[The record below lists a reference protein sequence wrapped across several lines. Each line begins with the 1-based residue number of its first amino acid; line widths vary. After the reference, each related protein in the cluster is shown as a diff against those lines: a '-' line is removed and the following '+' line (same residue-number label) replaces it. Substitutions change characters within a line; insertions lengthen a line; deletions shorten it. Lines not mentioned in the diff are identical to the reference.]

1 MKNHRLPYGLAY
13 YNLLEEK
20 FEKAEKA
27 WNRYFKRYKTAKTKR
42 KQCNV
47 FGLCVR
53 QGLQAQMIIK

>member
-1 MKNHRLPYGLAY
+1 MTKNKFTYIYLEREMKNHRLPYGLAY

-42 KQCNV
+42 K
-47 FGLCVR
+47 
-53 QGLQAQMIIK
+53 